1 MRGVN
6 RGGGGENSIF
16 KYGTFLNYHFFFN
29 HRENTDFFFSPPKDV
44 FWKVFVHAFT
54 LCYEIYL
61 TLCVQ
66 ACLPWSAFSSKSSRP
81 GDYALTLKLLCM
93 VWKWKAFHSLAS
105 LTFLDSTES
114 CALQTAC
121 SSHTRSAP
129 SLQPARCVYA
139 SVICTTGTPEGPET
153 TFPFSAGQI
162 MSQSL
167 KSASFPQLSVPDSS
181 SGINLS
187 ISCNPLFPLRNSPL
201 TLHCDCQFTSEVLF
215 IDIFVITK

>member
-1 MRGVN
+1 MRKPRRTRRVN

-16 KYGTFLNYHFFFN
+16 KYGTFSNYHFFLII
-29 HRENTDFFFSPPKDV
+29 EKTLIFFSPPKDV

-66 ACLPWSAFSSKSSRP
+66 ACLPRSAFSSKSSRL

-167 KSASFPQLSVPDSS
+167 KSASFLQLSLPDSS

-187 ISCNPLFPLRNSPL
+187 ISCKPLFPLCNSPL
-201 TLHCDCQFTSEVLF
+201 TLHYDYQFIS
-215 IDIFVITK
+215 